1 MISFIRLLVWGWIG
15 VFSANVAW
23 SGELVLDAETL
34 KVVTER
40 ARNQPYRTKGGVFSR
55 EFMSFEL
62 GAPVTPYAKD
72 PATGIVSRRFKED
85 SCCFEVSFL
94 SGVNR
99 VKRIQCSDQMDSD
112 LRVSGH
118 PEFRPVKVSG
128 IAATGE
134 GGFAFFN
141 DERSYTLTG
150 FAHDEAT
157 IRMDQYV
164 LGLPDRSTF
173 PRRNF
178 EVAVRT
184 RGSTSLDSKSG
195 LQIKQGF
202 QMRIGKFGFMDPRE
216 KNFSTSIIRKPSER
230 VFADQKGRILIVNDP
245 LLPGAFRDSL
255 IETDSRLT
263 STLSDLERRSK
274 VEPVCYR
281 DSGWG
286 SGELG
291 CHWIVQAIPSIL
303 RVPFKLLLIDIK
315 SSLIQVLE

>member
-1 MISFIRLLVWGWIG
+1 
-15 VFSANVAW
+15 
-23 SGELVLDAETL
+23 
-34 KVVTER
+34 
-40 ARNQPYRTKGGVFSR
+40 
-55 EFMSFEL
+55 
-62 GAPVTPYAKD
+62 
-72 PATGIVSRRFKED
+72 
-85 SCCFEVSFL
+85 
-94 SGVNR
+94 
-99 VKRIQCSDQMDSD
+99 
-112 LRVSGH
+112 
-118 PEFRPVKVSG
+118 
-128 IAATGE
+128 
-134 GGFAFFN
+134 
-141 DERSYTLTG
+141 
-150 FAHDEAT
+150 
-157 IRMDQYV
+157 
-164 LGLPDRSTF
+164 
-173 PRRNF
+173 
-178 EVAVRT
+178 
-184 RGSTSLDSKSG
+184 
-195 LQIKQGF
+195 
-202 QMRIGKFGFMDPRE
+202 MDPRE